1 MAEQDLN
8 RALEVSAK
16 TDLSVLLA
24 AKEKLKRLVLDE
36 PLPANLAALER
47 VSKLVENAMQA
58 DVNNETGIKDYRSM
72 LAYAEE
78 QGRKVKK
85 TKLFQ
90 DIKKGLLKKQPD
102 GSFRKKDADRYLASL
117 PMAGTGDL
125 VAEKASD
132 RQRRKEEQEI
142 RRITNAANRE
152 EFDLE
157 VKKGKFIPREQVH
170 LELAARAVTLA
181 TGLKTAFEAHG
192 LDIIALVDGNPK
204 KAAALI
210 EFLEKL
216 LEESFNEYSRPME
229 FEIEFIEED
238 VS

>member
-125 VAEKASD
+125 VAERASD

-157 VKKGKFIPREQVH
+157 VKQGKFIPKDQVH

-192 LDIIALVDGNPK
+192 LDLIALVDGNPK

>member
-24 AKEKLKRLVLDE
+24 DKEKLKRLVLDE

-125 VAEKASD
+125 VAERASD